1 MLLNMKMNE
10 IQLQH
15 NATMNLTNMILREGN
30 RHTRFNIYKVQKEAN
45 KKVEGGKEAKKQFTG
60 Y

>member
-1 MLLNMKMNE
+1 MKMNE